1 MGLKTCKTVKFVKC
15 NKNKM
20 LLKMFQNYEDSMA
33 VIFEPS
39 LHGFSNTSQHTVI
52 NVASTNA
59 RKIFT
64 LQRKKNIL

>member
-1 MGLKTCKTVKFVKC
+1 
-15 NKNKM
+15 M
-20 LLKMFQNYEDSMA
+20 LLKMFQNYEDSVA

-59 RKIFT
+59 RKI
-64 LQRKKNIL
+64 LLLCRERKTFFKKIRKAVTFSGHKLI